1 MPMRSVVV
9 ILYKK
14 EKKGGNMFWEREVE
28 LLPREELEALQ
39 VKRLR
44 ETVARA
50 LSSPHYGKVLG
61 GKGISPEDIR
71 SLEDLR
77 RIPFTTK
84 EDLRR
89 GFPYGFLAV
98 PKDEVV
104 RLHASSGTTGTPT
117 VVYHTR
123 RDLEVWADLVARCL
137 YMVGMRKEDVFQNMM
152 SYGLFTG
159 GLGLHYG
166 AERIG
171 ALVIPSGAGN
181 SRRQIT
187 LMRQFGTTA
196 IHIIPS
202 YALKLLE
209 TFQEMGLDPKEMKL
223 RMAFVGAEPHT
234 EEVRR
239 RIEEAYGIDAFNSYG
254 LSEMNGPGV
263 AFECPYKEGMHVWE
277 DSYILEVIDP
287 ETLEP
292 VPDGE
297 EGELVLTTLRR
308 EAMPL
313 LRYRT
318 GDLAFVYPDPCPCG
332 RTHRRIS
339 RIKGRTDDMFI
350 IKGVNVFPMQVEQ
363 VLMAF
368 PEVGNNYVIILEKAG
383 PMDEMVVRIEV
394 REELLGGGIRKLE
407 ELKERVKRAL
417 REEILVTP
425 KVEFVEPGGLPSGEG
440 KAVRVIDRRSEVR
453 GPRS

>member
-1 MPMRSVVV
+1 
-9 ILYKK
+9 
-14 EKKGGNMFWEREVE
+14 MFWEREVDIR
-28 LLPREELEALQ
+28 PREELEALQ
-39 VKRLR
+39 VKGLR

-368 PEVGNNYVIILEKAG
+368 PEVGNNYVIVLEKAG

>member
-1 MPMRSVVV
+1 
-9 ILYKK
+9 
-14 EKKGGNMFWEREVE
+14 MFWDREVE

-39 VKRLR
+39 AERLR

-50 LSSPHYGKVLG
+50 LCTSYYGGVLG
-61 GKGISPEDIR
+61 GEGVSPETIR
-71 SLEDLR
+71 SLDDLR

-98 PKDEVV
+98 PKEEVV

-123 RDLEVWADLVARCL
+123 RDIDTWADLVARCL
-137 YMVGMRKEDVFQNMM
+137 YMAGMRKGDVFQNMM

-181 SRRQIT
+181 SRRQIM

-196 IHIIPS
+196 IHVIPS

-209 TFQEMGLDPKEMKL
+209 TFREMGIDPKEDTEL

-239 RIEEAYGIDAFNSYG
+239 RIEEAYGMDVFNSYG

-263 AFECPYKEGMHVWE
+263 AFECPCKEGMHVWE
-277 DSYILEVIDP
+277 DKYILEVIDP

-292 VPDGE
+292 VPEGE
-297 EGELVLTTLRR
+297 EGELVFTTLCR
-308 EAMPL
+308 EATPL

-318 GDLAFVYPDPCPCG
+318 RDLAFVYPDPCPCG

-350 IKGVNVFPMQVEQ
+350 VKGVNIFPMQVEQ
-363 VLMAF
+363 VLMGF
-368 PEVGNNYVIILEKAG
+368 PEVGNNYVIVLEKVG
-383 PMDEMVVRIEV
+383 PMDEIVVQIEV
-394 REELLGGGIRKLE
+394 REELLRGGIRRLE
-407 ELKERVKRAL
+407 ALQERIVRAL
-417 REEILVTP
+417 REEILITP
-425 KVEFVEPGGLPSGEG
+425 KVEFSEPGRLPSGEG
-440 KAVRVIDRRSEVR
+440 KAMRVIDRRGV
-453 GPRS
+453 

>member
-1 MPMRSVVV
+1 
-9 ILYKK
+9 
-14 EKKGGNMFWEREVE
+14 MFWEREVE

-137 YMVGMRKEDVFQNMM
+137 YMVGMRKDDVFQNMM

-368 PEVGNNYVIILEKAG
+368 PEVGNNYVIVLEKAG

>member
-1 MPMRSVVV
+1 
-9 ILYKK
+9 
-14 EKKGGNMFWEREVE
+14 MFWEREVE

-368 PEVGNNYVIILEKAG
+368 PEVGNNYVIVLEKAG

>member
-1 MPMRSVVV
+1 
-9 ILYKK
+9 
-14 EKKGGNMFWEREVE
+14 
-28 LLPREELEALQ
+28 
-39 VKRLR
+39 
-44 ETVARA
+44 
-50 LSSPHYGKVLG
+50 VLG

-350 IKGVNVFPMQVEQ
+350 IKGVNVFPMQV
-363 VLMAF
+363 
-368 PEVGNNYVIILEKAG
+368 
-383 PMDEMVVRIEV
+383 D
-394 REELLGGGIRKLE
+394 
-407 ELKERVKRAL
+407 
-417 REEILVTP
+417 
-425 KVEFVEPGGLPSGEG
+425 
-440 KAVRVIDRRSEVR
+440 R

>member
-1 MPMRSVVV
+1 
-9 ILYKK
+9 
-14 EKKGGNMFWEREVE
+14 MFWERQVE

-50 LSSPHYGKVLG
+50 LSSPHYREVLG
-61 GKGISPEDIR
+61 REGISPESIR

-98 PKDEVV
+98 PKHEVV

-209 TFQEMGLDPKEMKL
+209 TFQEMGLDPKDTEL

-263 AFECPYKEGMHVWE
+263 AFECPFKEGMHVWE
-277 DSYILEVIDP
+277 DSYILEVVDP

-368 PEVGNNYVIILEKAG
+368 PEVGNNYVIVLEKAG

-440 KAVRVIDRRSEVR
+440 KAVRVIDRRSEVQ

>member
-1 MPMRSVVV
+1 
-9 ILYKK
+9 
-14 EKKGGNMFWEREVE
+14 MFWEREVE

-39 VKRLR
+39 VRRLR
-44 ETVARA
+44 DTVARA
-50 LSSPHYGKVLG
+50 LSSPYYKEVLG
-61 GKGISPEDIR
+61 REGISPERIR
-71 SLEDLR
+71 SVEDLG

-98 PKDEVV
+98 PKDELV

-123 RDLEVWADLVARCL
+123 RDLETWADLVARCL

-196 IHIIPS
+196 VHIIPS

-209 TFQEMGLDPKEMKL
+209 TFQEMGLDPKEDTEL

-277 DSYILEVIDP
+277 DSYILEVVDP

-292 VPDGE
+292 VPEGE
-297 EGELVLTTLRR
+297 EGELVLTALRR

-363 VLMAF
+363 VLMTF
-368 PEVGNNYVIILEKAG
+368 PEVGNNYVIVLEKAG

-394 REELLGGGIRKLE
+394 REELLKGGIRKLE

-425 KVEFVEPGGLPSGEG
+425 KVEFVEPGGLPSGQG
-440 KAVRVIDRRSEVR
+440 KAVRVVDRRSEE
-453 GPRS
+453 S

>member
-1 MPMRSVVV
+1 
-9 ILYKK
+9 
-14 EKKGGNMFWEREVE
+14 MFWDKEVE
-28 LLPREELEALQ
+28 LLDREELEALQ

-44 ETVARA
+44 DTIAQALRA
-50 LSSPHYGKVLG
+50 LHYKEVLSEE
-61 GKGISPEDIR
+61 GITPESIK
-71 SLEDLR
+71 SLDDLR

-89 GFPYGFLAV
+89 GFPYGFLTV
-98 PKDEVV
+98 PKEEVV

-123 RDLEVWADLVARCL
+123 KDLDTWTDLVARCL
-137 YMVGMRKEDVFQNMM
+137 YMAGMRRGDVFQNMM

-181 SRRQIT
+181 SRRQIM
-187 LMRQFGTTA
+187 LMCQFGTTA
-196 IHIIPS
+196 VHIIPS

-209 TFQEMGLDPKEMKL
+209 AFEEVGVDPKKDTQL

-318 GDLAFVYPDPCPCG
+318 RDLAFVYPDPCPCG

-350 IKGVNVFPMQVEQ
+350 IKGVNIFPMQVEQ
-363 VLMAF
+363 VLMMF

-383 PMDEMVVRIEV
+383 PMDEMVVQIEV
-394 REELLGGGIRKLE
+394 REELLGGGIRRLE
-407 ELKERVKRAL
+407 ALRERIARAL
-417 REEILVTP
+417 REEILITP
-425 KVEFVEPGGLPSGEG
+425 KVEFLEPGGLPSGEG
-440 KAVRVIDRRSEVR
+440 KAVRVIDRRSEVQ
-453 GPRS
+453 GSRS

>member
-1 MPMRSVVV
+1 
-9 ILYKK
+9 
-14 EKKGGNMFWEREVE
+14 MFWEREVE

-137 YMVGMRKEDVFQNMM
+137 YMVGMRKDDVFQNMM

-368 PEVGNNYVIILEKAG
+368 PEVGNNYVIVLEKAG

-394 REELLGGGIRKLE
+394 SEELLGGGIRKLE

>member
-1 MPMRSVVV
+1 
-9 ILYKK
+9 
-14 EKKGGNMFWEREVE
+14 MFWERQVE

-50 LSSPHYGKVLG
+50 LSSPHYREVLG
-61 GKGISPEDIR
+61 REGISPESIR

-84 EDLRR
+84 EDLRK

-98 PKDEVV
+98 PKHEVV

-209 TFQEMGLDPKEMKL
+209 TFQEMGLDPKDTEL

-263 AFECPYKEGMHVWE
+263 AFECPFKEGMHVWE
-277 DSYILEVIDP
+277 DSYILEVVDP

-368 PEVGNNYVIILEKAG
+368 PEVGNNYVIVLEKAG

-440 KAVRVIDRRSEVR
+440 KAVRVIDRRSEVQ

>member
-1 MPMRSVVV
+1 MVDGHYL
-9 ILYKK
+9 IA
-14 EKKGGNMFWEREVE
+14 EAQGKGGNMFWEREVE

-39 VKRLR
+39 VRRLR
-44 ETVARA
+44 DTVARA
-50 LSSPHYGKVLG
+50 LSSPYYKEVLG
-61 GKGISPEDIR
+61 REGISPERIR
-71 SLEDLR
+71 SVEDLG

-98 PKDEVV
+98 PKDELV

-123 RDLEVWADLVARCL
+123 RDLETWADLVARCL

-196 IHIIPS
+196 VHIIPS

-209 TFQEMGLDPKEMKL
+209 TFQEMGLDPKEDTEL

-277 DSYILEVIDP
+277 DSYILEVVDP

-292 VPDGE
+292 VPEGE
-297 EGELVLTTLRR
+297 EGELVLTALRR

-363 VLMAF
+363 VLMTF
-368 PEVGNNYVIILEKAG
+368 PEVGNNYVIVLEKAG

-394 REELLGGGIRKLE
+394 REELLKGGIRKLE

-425 KVEFVEPGGLPSGEG
+425 KVEFVEPGGLPSGQG
-440 KAVRVIDRRSEVR
+440 KAVRVVDRRSEE
-453 GPRS
+453 S

>member
-1 MPMRSVVV
+1 
-9 ILYKK
+9 
-14 EKKGGNMFWEREVE
+14 MFWERDVE

-368 PEVGNNYVIILEKAG
+368 PEVGNNYVIVLEKAG

-394 REELLGGGIRKLE
+394 REELLEGGIRKLE

>member
-1 MPMRSVVV
+1 
-9 ILYKK
+9 
-14 EKKGGNMFWEREVE
+14 MFWEREVE

>member
-1 MPMRSVVV
+1 
-9 ILYKK
+9 
-14 EKKGGNMFWEREVE
+14 MFWEREVE

-234 EEVRR
+234 EKVRR

-287 ETLEP
+287 ETLEL

-368 PEVGNNYVIILEKAG
+368 PEVGNNYVIVLEKAG

>member
-1 MPMRSVVV
+1 
-9 ILYKK
+9 
-14 EKKGGNMFWEREVE
+14 MFWEREVE

-234 EEVRR
+234 EKVRR

-368 PEVGNNYVIILEKAG
+368 PEVGNNYVIVLEKAG